1 MMPMSQID
9 MVVFKQATSPQAST
23 LEVCGK
29 FERRRGNAPPPT
41 KGEVFVVVRQGDFV
55 QALQGPTKDE
65 TRWELSRTLEPGQG
79 LALDQPV
86 LVSGAL
92 VLPQED
98 PAAGLE
104 IVSWVQE
111 VAGTEIQ
118 TSRTPAPPNAPA
130 HLLGTT
136 VGDGQSGGLTTKASV
151 ASSLAIHQAPAAGG
165 EPLSW
170 RQQVERVPVRHA
182 ELGDAEG

>member
-9 MVVFKQATSPQAST
+9 MVVFKEATSPQAST

-29 FERRRGNAPPPT
+29 FERRLGNAPPPT
-41 KGEVFVVVRQGDFV
+41 KGEVFVVVRQGGFV

-65 TRWELSRTLEPGQG
+65 TRWELSRTLEPGQR

-98 PAAGLE
+98 PPGLQ
-104 IVSWVQE
+104 IVTWVQE
-111 VAGTEIQ
+111 VAETEIK
-118 TSRTPAPPNAPA
+118 TSRTEAPPNPPV
-130 HLLGTT
+130 HLLGRT
-136 VGDGQSGGLTTKASV
+136 VGGGQSGGLTREESV
-151 ASSLAIHQAPAAGG
+151 ASSLAILQAPADGDK
-165 EPLSW
+165 PLSW
-170 RQQVERVPVRHA
+170 RQQVEVVPVEHT
-182 ELGDAEG
+182 ELGGGVS

>member
-9 MVVFKQATSPQAST
+9 MVVVKDGTPPGRAT

-29 FERRRGNAPPPT
+29 FERRPGNAPPPT
-41 KGEVFVVVRQGDFV
+41 KGEVFVVVRQGGFV
-55 QALQGPTKDE
+55 QALQGPTKDD
-65 TRWELSRTLEPGQG
+65 TRWELSRTLEPGQR

-98 PAAGLE
+98 PPGLE
-104 IVSWVQE
+104 IVTWVQE
-111 VAGTEIQ
+111 VAETEIQ
-118 TSRTPAPPNAPA
+118 TSRTEAPA
-130 HLLGTT
+130 NPPVHLPGRP
-136 VGDGQSGGLTTKASV
+136 VGDGQSGGLTTQASV
-151 ASSLAIHQAPAAGG
+151 ASSLAIHQAPAASG

-170 RQQVERVPVRHA
+170 RQQVEVVPVEHT
-182 ELGDAEG
+182 ELGDAVG